1 MQWFPYIGKSMSS
14 SGDLTVTTD
23 IGIKLMT
30 ALFKNGH
37 NVTTDN
43 YFTFLHLCLRLA
55 KQGRQPCR

>member
-1 MQWFPYIGKSMSS
+1 MSS